1 MSLILLAPGIAST
14 TCFQLAVLPIQSI
27 SRDSLMNMALEHTHC
42 TPGKS
47 ANTEPRAALAH
58 AILKILLSFA
68 KLLRWHVVPVQL
80 ELFVQAAVQFV
91 EAGEASHSNL
101 CSHHNINL
109 CCCNALPYIIQLWA
123 MCMWLLWDH
132 LMQTL
137 GDQHI
142 GLWKWKRECFSCCA
156 ALWTLALCKL

>member
-47 ANTEPRAALAH
+47 ANTEPQAALAH

-68 KLLRWHVVPVQL
+68 KLLR
-80 ELFVQAAVQFV
+80 
-91 EAGEASHSNL
+91 
-101 CSHHNINL
+101 
-109 CCCNALPYIIQLWA
+109 
-123 MCMWLLWDH
+123 
-132 LMQTL
+132 
-137 GDQHI
+137 
-142 GLWKWKRECFSCCA
+142 
-156 ALWTLALCKL
+156 